1 MQRIAMIVFVLLFLS
16 GCAVSRPTI
25 QIQIRS
31 EEVQKS
37 PEYSVTV
44 TL

>member
-1 MQRIAMIVFVLLFLS
+1 MQRIAMIVFVLVFLS
-16 GCAVSRPTI
+16 GCAASRPTI
-25 QIQIRS
+25 QIQIHS